1 MKEKF
6 ERKNENFES
15 FFSLFGQL
23 YEVVYFKTYTLVK
36 YSSLKSLKKL
46 EKCLQNFKTD
56 PKSQLKFLK
65 NIFMNISEDSIKQL
79 LCKVLIL
86 NKDNCNDFF
95 LQIETENYFSISSSN
110 YSEDYDKENQPP
122 SYSYQNVSNHKNN
135 LNAIKKKP
143 LKLTSKVFSLSEIPS
158 VNDANNCIAM
168 QQKYSETQNI
178 NGERLNFQIE
188 LDTIK
193 NGLEKRTTIM
203 IRNIPNRYNQEAL
216 LKVIDVKF
224 KGMYDFVYLP
234 MDFRVTIPLFIN

>member
-6 ERKNENFES
+6 ERKNENFEC

-46 EKCLQNFKTD
+46 EKCLQNFTTD

-65 NIFMNISEDSIKQL
+65 NIFMNISEDSIKHL

-86 NKDNCNDFF
+86 NKDNSNDFF
-95 LQIETENYFSISSSN
+95 LQMETENYFSISSSN

-122 SYSYQNVSNHKNN
+122 SYSYQNVPNHKNN
-135 LNAIKKKP
+135 LIAIKKKP

-158 VNDANNCIAM
+158 VNDANNCITM

-234 MDFRVTIPLFIN
+234 MDFRVITQLFID